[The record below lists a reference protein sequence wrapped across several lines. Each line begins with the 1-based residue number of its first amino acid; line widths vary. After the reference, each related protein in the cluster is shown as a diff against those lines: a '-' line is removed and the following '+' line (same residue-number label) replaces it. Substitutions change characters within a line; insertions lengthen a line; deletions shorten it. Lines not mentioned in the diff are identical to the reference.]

1 MAATLESIPISPPA
15 GGALIPSPPPDPTS
29 AVALV
34 TVDDC
39 PTTSPDRSRND
50 GRAGAQP
57 TFADVLDWHEAEI
70 YRFSL
75 RLTGSQPD
83 ADDLFQETMLKAFR
97 AFDRLQPNSNH
108 RAWLYRI
115 ASNTFLSGRR
125 KFDRVDSLDLLGE
138 HLNFEVA
145 VAEVDHA
152 AGLDARGLLQE
163 VAEFVEHLPP
173 KQQLALVLRKFHGL
187 DYDDVAEAL
196 GCTEGAARTNV
207 HQALRKL
214 REAFEDR
221 L

>member
-1 MAATLESIPISPPA
+1 MAATLESISISPPV
-15 GGALIPSPPPDPTS
+15 GGAMISSRQPGPTGD
-29 AVALV
+29 VTLV
-34 TVDDC
+34 SVDDC
-39 PTTSPDRSRND
+39 PTTSPDNRETTAV
-50 GRAGAQP
+50 AGVQP
-57 TFADVLDWHEAEI
+57 TFEDVFDWHEAEI

-138 HLNFEVA
+138 HLNFEIA

-173 KQQLALVLRKFHGL
+173 KQQLALILRKFHGL
-187 DYDDVAEAL
+187 DYDDVAKAL
-196 GCTEGAARTNV
+196 GCSEGAARTNV

>member
-1 MAATLESIPISPPA
+1 VAPRAIGAT
-15 GGALIPSPPPDPTS
+15 T
-29 AVALV
+29 
-34 TVDDC
+34 
-39 PTTSPDRSRND
+39 TTSQALTEPAAPTAMS
-50 GRAGAQP
+50 APQP
-57 TFADVLDWHEAEI
+57 SFGDVLDWHEAEI
-70 YRFSL
+70 YRFAL
-75 RLTGSQPD
+75 RLTGNRPD

-125 KFDRVDSLDLLGE
+125 KFDRIDSLDLLGE
-138 HLNFEVA
+138 QMNFEVA
-145 VAEVDHA
+145 IGEVDHA
-152 AGLDARGLLQE
+152 AGLDARALLQE
-163 VAEFVEHLPP
+163 IRVFVEHLPP
-173 KQQLALVLRKFHGL
+173 KQRLALVLRKFHGL
-187 DYDDVAEAL
+187 GYDDVAATL

>member
-1 MAATLESIPISPPA
+1 MAATLESFPSNPTL
-15 GGALIPSPPPDPTS
+15 GGALISSPQPAATAVTS
-29 AVALV
+29 LSIGV
-34 TVDDC
+34 TAA
-39 PTTSPDRSRND
+39 TSH
-50 GRAGAQP
+50 AQP
-57 TFADVLDWHEAEI
+57 GPGGLPAPQPSFTDVLDWHEAEI
-70 YRFSL
+70 YRFAL
-75 RLTGSQPD
+75 RLTGNQPD

-97 AFDRLQPNSNH
+97 AFDRLLPDSNH

-125 KFDRVDSLDLLGE
+125 KFDRIDSLDLLGE

-152 AGLDARGLLQE
+152 AGLDARALLHE
-163 VAEFVEHLPP
+163 IKIFVEHLPP
-173 KQQLALVLRKFHGL
+173 KQRIALVLRKFHGL
-187 DYDDVAEAL
+187 GYDDVAATL

-214 REAFEDR
+214 RDAFEDR

>member
-1 MAATLESIPISPPA
+1 MAVTLDPTPFSPPVGA
-15 GGALIPSPPPDPTS
+15 ALIPGPQPGTAGAAPRISI
-29 AVALV
+29 AA
-34 TVDDC
+34 C
-39 PTTSPDRSRND
+39 PTASPLEPETTTSS
-50 GRAGAQP
+50 GVQP
-57 TFADVLDWHEAEI
+57 TFEDVFAWHEAEI
-70 YRFSL
+70 YRFAL

-125 KFDRVDSLDLLGE
+125 KFDRIDSLDLLGE
-138 HLNFEVA
+138 QLHFEVA
-145 VAEVDHA
+145 VAEDDHA
-152 AGLDARGLLQE
+152 AGLDARDILGE
-163 VAEFVEHLPP
+163 VAVFVERLPP
-173 KQQLALVLRKFHGL
+173 KQRIALVLRKFHGL
-187 DYDDVAEAL
+187 GYDDVAAAL
-196 GCTEGAARTNV
+196 GCTAGAARTNV

>member
-1 MAATLESIPISPPA
+1 MSISPTV
-15 GGALIPSPPPDPTS
+15 GGALIPGPGAGTTG
-29 AVALV
+29 AA
-34 TVDDC
+34 TVVSVDAC
-39 PTTSPDRSRND
+39 PACSPDAPETNVV
-50 GRAGAQP
+50 AGVQP
-57 TFADVLDWHEAEI
+57 TFEDVFDWHGTEI
-70 YRFSL
+70 FRFAL

-138 HLNFEVA
+138 QLNFEVA

-163 VAEFVEHLPP
+163 IAEFIEHLPP
-173 KQQLALVLRKFHGL
+173 KQQLALVLRKFHSLG
-187 DYDDVAEAL
+187 YDDVAEAL

-214 REAFEDR
+214 REAFEAR

>member
-1 MAATLESIPISPPA
+1 MAATLEPISISPTV
-15 GGALIPSPPPDPTS
+15 GGALIPGPGAGTTGAATAVSIDACSAFSPDAPETN
-29 AVALV
+29 AVAGV
-34 TVDDC
+34 
-39 PTTSPDRSRND
+39 
-50 GRAGAQP
+50 QP
-57 TFADVLDWHEAEI
+57 TFEDVFDWHGAEI
-70 YRFSL
+70 FRFAL

-125 KFDRVDSLDLLGE
+125 KFDRIDSLDLLGE
-138 HLNFEVA
+138 QLNFEVA
-145 VAEVDHA
+145 VAEIDHA

-163 VAEFVEHLPP
+163 IAEFIEHLPP
-173 KQQLALVLRKFHGL
+173 KQQLALVLRKYHGL
-187 DYDDVAEAL
+187 GYDDVAAAL